1 MGSSNA
7 RYVKRF
13 KVNVF
18 VTNVK
23 YFLSLI
29 FFNHLPEFFSIVQSR
44 TMSVSPS

>member
-23 YFLSLI
+23 YFFI
-29 FFNHLPEFFSIVQSR
+29 INFF
-44 TMSVSPS
+44 